1 MAERNYEY
9 QHRQLKN
16 TRGGKQGKLSLY
28 NVFVI
33 FRYCRLAQF
42 SSKARIN
49 GSLLINNNKAR
60 PQHQELIFPLFM
72 SSARVLQHPKLTS
85 TEKMRETGSTS
96 YHPYPRKLEC
106 LTICR
111 CLLCYFK
118 TLSVGL
124 VWNLNPEPLTP
135 QLVLYVISLPSVVK
149 ISFLELC
156 N

>member
-1 MAERNYEY
+1 MY
-9 QHRQLKN
+9 
-16 TRGGKQGKLSLY
+16 
-28 NVFVI
+28 VFVI

-42 SSKARIN
+42 SFKARLN

-72 SSARVLQHPKLTS
+72 SSARVLWHPKLTS

-111 CLLCYFK
+111 CRSPLLFLIK

-124 VWNLNPEPLTP
+124 VWNLNPEPLAP